1 MEHKEEIII
10 LIIITLSLAMVI
22 FSLPSPSTCN
32 CNCFIEEPSQQ
43 VELYYNLSDNE
54 TMLYHE
60 RGVYDQG
67 WQEVNK

>member
-10 LIIITLSLAMVI
+10 LTVITLSLAMI
-22 FSLPSPSTCN
+22 LLTQPTPSTCN
-32 CNCFIEEPSQQ
+32 CNCISAEPVQK
-43 VELYYNLSDNE
+43 VELYYNLSDNG

-60 RGVYDQG
+60 EGVYDQG